1 MKIIDKV
8 NKAVEDGR
16 CFWSFEYF
24 PPKTQQGVINLYDRI
39 ERMCNLGP
47 LFIDVTWRWGGKSSD
62 LTLELCS
69 NSQTVYGV
77 EANMHMTCTNTSV
90 SLIKSALEKAKDQGV
105 QNILALRGDL
115 PSGTVEFD
123 PSIGEFRYATDLVKY
138 IRSAYGSHFCISVAG
153 YPEGC
158 QGPNDVEQDIEYLKA
173 KQDAGADI
181 VVTQLFYDVDNF
193 LAWVARCRAAG
204 VTMPILPGIMP
215 IQNYGGFKR
224 MTDLCRIK
232 VPQEIWDR
240 LEPIKD
246 DDQAVKDY
254 GIEVA
259 VEMIR
264 KMRAGGVLGFHFYT
278 INLERSTSRVLE
290 KLGFVPAVSDVRPL
304 PWSPSLS
311 EKRAGENVRPI
322 FWRNH
327 ARSYIKRTELW
338 DEFPNG
344 RWGDARSPAY
354 GDLLHGVQVRLTS
367 DQALRKWGRPESV
380 RDIKDLFVQYC
391 HGSLDALPWS
401 DSPLQ
406 PESEP
411 IRTRLALINAQGF
424 LTINSQPS
432 CNGAAS
438 ADDIHGWGPPNG
450 FVYKKA
456 YLEFFVAPDSMHA
469 LLKRLSAEPTITYY
483 AVSKSGELLTNCPE
497 DSPNAVTWGVFP
509 GKEIL
514 QPTIVERVSFLAW
527 KDEAFDFWNAWSN
540 VYEPASASA
549 ELLTA
554 ISDEWYLVNIVENNF
569 QKSSASIFELFD
581 GLGAQLPPNGT
592 TTA

>member
-1 MKIIDKV
+1 MKIIDKIV
-8 NKAVEDGR
+8 KAEEEER
-16 CFWSFEYF
+16 CYWSFEYF
-24 PPKTQQGVINLYDRI
+24 PPKTQQGVMNLYDRI

-77 EANMHMTCTNTSV
+77 EANMHMTCTNTNFE
-90 SLIKSALEKAKDQGV
+90 LIRTALEKAKDQGV

-123 PSIGEFRYATDLVKY
+123 PSVGEFKYAIDLVKY
-138 IRSAYGSHFCISVAG
+138 IRSTYGDHFCISVAG

-158 QGPNDVEQDIEYLKA
+158 QSPEDVDRDIEYLKA

-181 VVTQLFYDVDNF
+181 AVTQLFYDVDNF
-193 LAWVARCRAAG
+193 LAWVKKCRDAG
-204 VTMPILPGIMP
+204 ITMPILPGIMP

-259 VEMIR
+259 TEMIR
-264 KMRAGGVLGFHFYT
+264 KMRANGLLGFHFYT

-290 KLGFVPAVSDVRPL
+290 KLGFVPAVSEVRPL

-354 GDLLHGVQVRLTS
+354 GDLLHGVQVRLTA
-367 DQALRKWGRPESV
+367 DQALKKWGQPETV
-380 RDIKDLFVQYC
+380 ADIKDLFVRYC
-391 HGSLDALPWS
+391 QGTLDALPWS
-401 DSPLQ
+401 DTPLQ
-406 PESEP
+406 PESTS
-411 IRTRLALINAQGF
+411 IQIKLSQINARGF

-432 CNGAAS
+432 CNGAPS
-438 ADDIHGWGPPNG
+438 SDKVHGWGPPNG
-450 FVYKKA
+450 FIYKKA
-456 YLEFFVAPDSMHA
+456 YLEFFVAPATMHA
-469 LLKRLSAEPTITYY
+469 LLKRLEAAPTLTYY
-483 AVSKSGELLTNCPE
+483 AVNKHGKLLTNCPE

-527 KDEAFDFWNAWSN
+527 KDEAFDFWNAWAKM
-540 VYEPASASA
+540 YEPAGASSA
-549 ELLTA
+549 LLTT
-554 ISDEWYLVNIVENNF
+554 ICDDWYLVNIVENNF
-569 QKSSASIFELFD
+569 QKSEESIFELFE
-581 GLGAQLPPNGT
+581 GLGSEKEEE
-592 TTA
+592 

>member
-1 MKIIDKV
+1 
-8 NKAVEDGR
+8 
-16 CFWSFEYF
+16 
-24 PPKTQQGVINLYDRI
+24 
-39 ERMCNLGP
+39 
-47 LFIDVTWRWGGKSSD
+47 
-62 LTLELCS
+62 
-69 NSQTVYGV
+69 
-77 EANMHMTCTNTSV
+77 
-90 SLIKSALEKAKDQGV
+90 
-105 QNILALRGDL
+105 
-115 PSGTVEFD
+115 
-123 PSIGEFRYATDLVKY
+123 YATDLVKY
-138 IRSAYGSHFCISVAG
+138 IRSTYGDYFCVSVAG

-158 QGPNDVEQDIEYLKA
+158 QSPEDIDQDIEYLKA

-181 VVTQLFYDVDNF
+181 AITQLFYDVDNF
-193 LAWVARCRAAG
+193 LAWVKKCRDAG
-204 VTMPILPGIMP
+204 ITMPILPGIMP

-264 KMRAGGVLGFHFYT
+264 KMRAGGLLGFHFYT

-290 KLGFVPAVSDVRPL
+290 KLGFVPAVSEVRPL

-354 GDLLHGVQVRLTS
+354 GDLLHGVQVRLTA
-367 DQALRKWGRPESV
+367 DQALKKWGRPETVS
-380 RDIKDLFVQYC
+380 DIKDLFVQYC
-391 HGSLDALPWS
+391 QGGLDALPWS
-401 DSPLQ
+401 DTPLQ
-406 PESEP
+406 LESAP
-411 IRTRLALINAQGF
+411 IQARLAQINGRGF

-432 CNGAAS
+432 CNGAPS
-438 ADDIHGWGPPNG
+438 SDKMHGWGPPNG

-456 YLEFFVAPDSMHA
+456 YLEFFVAPGDMHA
-469 LLKRLSAEPTITYY
+469 LLGRLGAEPTLTYY
-483 AVSKSGELLTNCPE
+483 AVNKRGKLLTNCPE

-527 KDEAFDFWNAWSN
+527 KDEAFDFWNAWAK
-540 VYEPASASA
+540 VYEPGSASSS
-549 ELLTA
+549 LLTA
-554 ISDEWYLVNIVENNF
+554 ICDDWYLVNIVENNF
-569 QKSSASIFELFD
+569 QKSAESIFELFE
-581 GLGAQLPPNGT
+581 GLGEQQQQQQQQQQ
-592 TTA
+592 

>member
-1 MKIIDKV
+1 MKLIDKI
-8 NKAVEDGR
+8 NKALEDDR

-24 PPKTQQGVINLYDRI
+24 PPKTQQGVMNLYDRI

-77 EANMHMTCTNTSV
+77 EANMHMTCTNTNFD
-90 SLIKSALEKAKDQGV
+90 LIRTALEKAKDQGV

-115 PSGTVEFD
+115 PDNSVEFD
-123 PSIGEFRYATDLVKY
+123 PEVGEFKYATDLVRY
-138 IRSAYGSHFCISVAG
+138 IRKTYGEFFCISVAG

-158 QGPNDVEQDIEYLKA
+158 LGPDDVDCDIRYLKE
-173 KQDAGADI
+173 KQDAGADLI
-181 VVTQLFYDVDNF
+181 ITQLFYDVDNY
-193 LAWVARCRAAG
+193 LAWIDKCRAAG
-204 VTMPILPGIMP
+204 ITIPILPGIMP

-224 MTDLCRIK
+224 MTDLCRIS
-232 VPQEIWDR
+232 VPQAIWDR

-259 VEMIR
+259 VDMISR
-264 KMRAGGVLGFHFYT
+264 LRDAGVRGFHFYT
-278 INLERSTSRVLE
+278 INLERSTRMVLE
-290 KLGFVPAVSDVRPL
+290 RLQLVPTVHEVRPL
-304 PWSPSLS
+304 PWSPSLN

-327 ARSYIKRTELW
+327 TRSYIKRTALW

-344 RWGDARSPAY
+344 RWGDSRSPAY
-354 GDLLHGVQVRLTS
+354 GELVHGEQVRLAAG
-367 DQALRKWGRPESV
+367 QALKKWGAPTTV
-380 RDIKDLFVQYC
+380 DDIKRLFVRYC
-391 HGSLDALPWS
+391 NGSLDSLPWS
-401 DSPLQ
+401 ETALQ
-406 PESEP
+406 PESIE
-411 IRTRLALINAQGF
+411 IQKRLAQINARGF

-432 CNGAAS
+432 CNGVPS
-438 ADDIHGWGPPNG
+438 SDKVHGWGPSNG

-456 YLEFFVAPDSMHA
+456 YLEFFASPENVKA
-469 LLKRLSAEPTITYY
+469 LLARLEGNPTATYY
-483 AVSKSGELLTNCPE
+483 AVTKGGELLTNCQE

-527 KDEAFDFWNAWSN
+527 KDEAFEFWNAWSSA
-540 VYEPASASA
+540 YARDSASA
-549 ELLTA
+549 GLLGRV
-554 ISDEWYLVNIVENNF
+554 SDDWYLMNIVENNF
-569 QKSSASIFELFD
+569 QKDSESIFELFD
-581 GLGAQLPPNGT
+581 GLGQELADE
-592 TTA
+592 